1 MFKEKTTIKLHIDDT
16 YNRIGFKIIPNTKIC
31 MTAPK
36 NTILEYGMAV
46 GKDTMEQELRKI
58 NRGYGILVKS
68 SKLGN
73 SRKYKFTNITVIE
86 HVVTA
91 IFKITFQGEIVGS
104 ILEKGIIQQI
114 INNNGGSKV
123 FYR

>member
-1 MFKEKTTIKLHIDDT
+1 MTYILIKSVKLGVD
-16 YNRIGFKIIPNTKIC
+16 
-31 MTAPK
+31 
-36 NTILEYGMAV
+36 
-46 GKDTMEQELRKI
+46 
-58 NRGYGILVKS
+58 GILVKS